1 MGELIMAA
9 GLDHAN
15 NHREDLEKQF
25 NTLHRKN
32 IPSAAKAST
41 IKESDQYMT
50 ANDFDEFES
59 IAARELG
66 LENMNSV
73 PLSGGRNGSPA
84 VLE

>member
-9 GLDHAN
+9 GLDNAN
-15 NHREDLEKQF
+15 NQRDDLEKQF

-32 IPSAAKAST
+32 IPSAAKTS

-66 LENMNSV
+66 LEQINSV
-73 PLSGGRNGSPA
+73 PLPGGENG
-84 VLE
+84 